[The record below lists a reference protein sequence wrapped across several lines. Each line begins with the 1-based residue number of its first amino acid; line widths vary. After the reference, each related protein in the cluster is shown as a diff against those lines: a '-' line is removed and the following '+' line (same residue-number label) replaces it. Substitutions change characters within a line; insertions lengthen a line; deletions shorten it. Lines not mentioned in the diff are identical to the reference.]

1 MKIGQW
7 NIRSAIKNRSSLLNI
22 INEFKPD
29 IICLCETWLN
39 PNLNFNINHYNT
51 IRNDRV
57 DGYGGIA
64 ILLHETITFKI
75 LSSDTPSI
83 DGLEYIA
90 ALVSAEN
97 INFTLISLYLPPG
110 NIVSKENWLNF
121 FNSFPPP
128 LVVAGDFNCHHE
140 TWGSSKTNKAGESLL
155 NAIIESK
162 LIFYNNEHPTTVTR
176 PGECPSVIDLTLI
189 SDVLPVIDWQIIPH
203 PYGSDHY
210 PIIFQIIKNNV
221 VRKVKSSSKLQNGWN
236 EKNVDWEQFEDKLY
250 LKFLFRFVEDDF
262 APHNIL
268 QSFSK
273 FIKDIVE
280 VNDQYLKKKFYV
292 NNSTILFPSLPPW
305 WNKECQELVD
315 K

>member
-1 MKIGQW
+1 M
-7 NIRSAIKNRSSLLNI
+7 
-22 INEFKPD
+22 
-29 IICLCETWLN
+29 
-39 PNLNFNINHYNT
+39 
-51 IRNDRV
+51 
-57 DGYGGIA
+57 
-64 ILLHETITFKI
+64 
-75 LSSDTPSI
+75 
-83 DGLEYIA
+83 
-90 ALVSAEN
+90 
-97 INFTLISLYLPPG
+97 
-110 NIVSKENWLNF
+110 SKENWLNF

-176 PGECPSVIDLTLI
+176 PGECPSVIDLTLV
-189 SDVLPVIDWQIIPH
+189 SDVLPIIDWQIFPY